1 MGRVYEALNRGDSV
15 SATAARRAEAVADIA
30 DIIPDIKDISRVHPQ
45 REAEPRDFDFVSY
58 SLNAPSLPEVARI
71 EEEQAFAARE
81 RLRLTAPARTVELQ
95 SARVDPR
102 ITASFD
108 SMPAVSSEFNKAA
121 IALIS
126 ASSTTDPIK
135 RVLVTSA
142 EHGSGKTSAAINIA
156 LALSR
161 GKKRVLLIDC
171 DFQRPSV
178 LRLLG
183 LEADKG
189 LAEMVKEG
197 GRHGDAA
204 IRISPSGLTV
214 IPMLGRVD
222 NPAELLAGDALSN
235 LLTMIELDYDFVL
248 ADSAPLLHSAEAR
261 LLAPLMDRVILV
273 VSPGKITSAQL
284 STAIS
289 PLTREQVLGVIMN
302 RCDRTAQAV

>member
-1 MGRVYEALNRGDSV
+1 MGRVYEALNRGEG
-15 SATAARRAEAVADIA
+15 AAAAAARRPEPVADIA
-30 DIIPDIKDISRVHPQ
+30 DIKDISRTYPQ
-45 REAEPRDFDFVSY
+45 HEPEPKEFDFVSY
-58 SLNAPSLPEVARI
+58 SLNAPSLPEVERI
-71 EEEQAFAARE
+71 QDQQAMAARE
-81 RLRLTAPARTVELQ
+81 RLRIAAPARTVELQ

-108 SMPAVSSEFNKAA
+108 SMPSVSSEFNKAA

-126 ASSTTDPIK
+126 ASSIAEPIK
-135 RVLVTSA
+135 RVLITSA
-142 EHGSGKTSAAINIA
+142 EHGPGKTSAAINIA

-161 GKKRVLLIDC
+161 SKKRVLLIDC

-189 LAEMVKEG
+189 LAEMVKDG

-204 IRISPSGLTV
+204 IRINPSGLTV

-222 NPAELLAGDALSN
+222 YPAELLAGEALSD
-235 LLTMIELDYDFVL
+235 LLTTFELDYDFVL

-302 RCDRTAQAV
+302 RCDRSAQVA